1 MRTLV
6 PEEREPWRPS
16 GAMDDA
22 RGRKP
27 GQSRNP
33 KGGKPYKREYTGR
46 EGAEQLHGSREPD
59 HEDEFGRV
67 PAVLQRADGRGRG
80 QPGGGGRR

>member
-1 MRTLV
+1 
-6 PEEREPWRPS
+6 
-16 GAMDDA
+16 MDDA

-33 KGGKPYKREYTGR
+33 KGGKPYREYGEPDAKAQSNFT
-46 EGAEQLHGSREPD
+46 SREPD

-80 QPGGGGRR
+80 QPGGGGDDDGKRERPGPASRWSTR